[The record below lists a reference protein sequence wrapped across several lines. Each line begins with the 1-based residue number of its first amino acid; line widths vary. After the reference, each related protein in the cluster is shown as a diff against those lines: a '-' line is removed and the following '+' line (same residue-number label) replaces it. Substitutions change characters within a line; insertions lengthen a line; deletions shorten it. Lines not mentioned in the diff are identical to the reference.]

1 MEPGGIPEL
10 RRRCWE
16 YNTMLLEF
24 MEQSTKEEI
33 TIERKE
39 ERECVMEICRGSPLS
54 MQLTTDQC
62 TELRN
67 NPRSRK
73 QLHERIKWNFW
84 TSRKARSS
92 SCSYQPEWETS
103 QFLVCQVKYSEG
115 FLSQ

>member
-62 TELRN
+62 RVE
-67 NPRSRK
+67 
-73 QLHERIKWNFW
+73 E
-84 TSRKARSS
+84 
-92 SCSYQPEWETS
+92 QPKVPETTT
-103 QFLVCQVKYSEG
+103 
-115 FLSQ
+115 